1 MENEQKR
8 SPLDPSDDTSTTS
21 SSAASNN
28 KMTSTTTTAGES
40 PTTKDQ
46 RMFRLFLLFMM
57 TAQNSTVVLCS
68 RYTRAGISTN
78 DAYVINDLIMVQEI
92 GKLILASA
100 LEYNATHG
108 QLVQS
113 IQENI
118 VNRPKDFFRILIPS
132 LLYLVQNSLLYVAL
146 SNLTA
151 PMFQVTYQCKL
162 LTTAVRKYSLKQWI
176 CLTALGLGVAIVV
189 LGAQSDSN
197 KKDSDG
203 GDGDGSDNNKD
214 DANVQNLFVGL
225 MAVTVAC
232 LCSAFAGVYFEF
244 VLKRPTNDGGEARA
258 PVSMWMRNI
267 QMAFFSICIAYINMV
282 RDNDR
287 GVTGELDENNNPIVK
302 PFMHGFTGWV
312 YVVVVL
318 QAGGGL
324 LVAAVIK
331 YADNVLKGMATGVSV
346 VTATF
351 FSTFLFGTTLS
362 MQFALGAGI
371 ILVSVYLFSND
382 VPAMCKGKVKEDDK
396 VEMSPML
403 PK

>member
-1 MENEQKR
+1 MEQKR
-8 SPLDPSDDTSTTS
+8 SPLDAPGKSDEETTNNKIMTSSTT
-21 SSAASNN
+21 A
-28 KMTSTTTTAGES
+28 TAGEA

-100 LEYNATHG
+100 LEYNATNG

-132 LLYLVQNSLLYVAL
+132 LLYLVQNSLLYVAI

-162 LTTAVRKYSLKQWI
+162 LTTAVVSVIMLQRKYSLKQWI

-189 LGAQSDSN
+189 LGAQSDS
-197 KKDSDG
+197 KKDGDSD
-203 GDGDGSDNNKD
+203 SENKD

-287 GVTGELDENNNPIVK
+287 GVTGEMDENNNPIVK